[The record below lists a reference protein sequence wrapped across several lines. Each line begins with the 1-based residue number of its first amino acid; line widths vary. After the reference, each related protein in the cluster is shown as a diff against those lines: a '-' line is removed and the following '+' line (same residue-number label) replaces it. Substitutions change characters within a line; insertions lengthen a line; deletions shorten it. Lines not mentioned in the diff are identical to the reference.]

1 MHVDIKTNQKWKD
14 KLCKDLHEHKGL
26 FGRKKVIRNAPGF
39 LRWKFV
45 ELFCL
50 SLTQPWFIALDCK
63 IQPVNPKGNQ
73 SWIFIGRTDAEAET
87 PIFGYL
93 MCRADSLAKTRMLGN
108 IFLINL
114 FILVG
119 GQILYN
125 IVVVFAIHWHESA
138 MGVHV
143 FPILNSPPTSLPIP
157 SLRVIPVHQPWALC
171 LIRWTW
177 TGDLFHIW

>member
-73 SWIFIGRTDAEAET
+73 SWIFIGRTDAEADT
-87 PIFGYL
+87 PIL
-93 MCRADSLAKTRMLGN
+93 WPPDAKSWFIWKDLMLGK
-108 IFLINL
+108 IEDRRRRRRQRMRWLYGIINS
-114 FILVG
+114 VD
-119 GQILYN
+119 
-125 IVVVFAIHWHESA
+125 
-138 MGVHV
+138 M
-143 FPILNSPPTSLPIP
+143 SL
-157 SLRVIPVHQPWALC
+157 SSR
-171 LIRWTW
+171 RWWW
-177 TGDLFHIW
+177 TGRPDVLQYLGSQS